1 LSFQI
6 PRTLLK
12 PVLSAC
18 IGIPAL
24 LGILA
29 LLGAGCGSSSDRSD
43 QSDRSDRSGL
53 SDRSSGVA
61 QSTERASW
69 LTVKNLR
76 ATVYKGTSVESVVR
90 AASATVDQNAD
101 VAVLD
106 RVEATIFDKEDW
118 STRLKSKQGELF
130 LKDSPERKCSKND
143 LVLSGGV
150 HLESKQG
157 LIMTVPSVHYISEKE
172 LFVSSGGPY
181 EQRFPMEKGYWRCSG
196 KWFEAN
202 KDMTKITS
210 HESVMRSFP
219 AEGQPAQP

>member
-1 LSFQI
+1 MSFQI

-76 ATVYKGTSVESVVR
+76 ATVYKGTLVESVVR

-172 LFVSSGGPY
+172 LFVSSGGRY
-181 EQRFPMEKGYWRCSG
+181 EQRFPMEKGYWLCSG
-196 KWFEAN
+196 DWFEAN